1 MNARM
6 ARPSGVMGVIL
17 GVLVGW
23 CGAALAQPDPDDTA
37 RRLSAGEVVIQQDE
51 SQNQRLIRIPA
62 RGGRVAWSDVLETLM
77 QLGHLN
83 DKSLRDKMPDGTLDL
98 QASYSRSAILAANL
112 LLRPDLRLQLVVG
125 DKQQPDHLLVVVD
138 EKAVQTRKRLAAKR
152 IRERLAEVAG
162 DKQRPAAW
170 GMQLP
175 DKWQESDAKQPLV
188 LVLHGF
194 NSSPERFAPLAQALR
209 DQGFVCGTYS
219 YPDDQPILDSAAL
232 LARDLTD
239 IKSSQPDR
247 HVALV
252 THSMG
257 GLVARAMLEDPEFD
271 PGNVT
276 KLIMVAPPNQGSL
289 LARVGYGTDL
299 LDHAVAEVNR
309 EEISRFYAAIEDGLS
324 EATVDLQPD
333 SVFLRE
339 LNARPRNPRVKYAIL
354 LGSGARFT
362 RQQVEQLR
370 QGLAT
375 AESKSRV
382 VALFARRVD
391 ETLADLDEV
400 VRGAGDGVVALKRG
414 RLDGVDDVV
423 ILDFTHLS
431 VLQGTHVAADPAFQE
446 VVKRLRAD

>member
-1 MNARM
+1 MNSRM
-6 ARPSGVMGVIL
+6 ARPGSVMGVIL
-17 GVLVGW
+17 AVLFGW
-23 CGAALAQPDPDDTA
+23 CCAALAQPESDDTA
-37 RRLSAGEVVIQQDE
+37 SRLSAGEVVISQDA
-51 SQNQRLIRIPA
+51 SQNQRFIRIPA

-83 DKSLRDKMPDGTLDL
+83 DQAVRDKMPDGTLDL

-125 DKQQPDHLLVVVD
+125 DKQHPDHLLVVVD
-138 EKAVQTRKRLAAKR
+138 EKAVQTRKRLAAKKL
-152 IRERLAEVAG
+152 RERLSEVAG

-175 DKWQESDAKQPLV
+175 DNWQAADAKQPLV

-194 NSSPERFAPLAQALR
+194 NSSPERFAPLAQTLR
-209 DQGFVCGTYS
+209 EQGFVCGTYS

-247 HVALV
+247 QVALV

-299 LDHAVAEVNR
+299 LDHAVAEANR
-309 EEISRFYAAIEDGLS
+309 EEISRFYAAIADGLS

-354 LGSGARFT
+354 LGNGAHLT
-362 RQQVEQLR
+362 RQQVDQLR

-414 RLDGVDDVV
+414 RLAGVDDVV
-423 ILDFTHLS
+423 TLDFTHLG
-431 VLQGTHVAADPAFQE
+431 VLQGTHVAADPALQE

>member
-1 MNARM
+1 MNSRM
-6 ARPSGVMGVIL
+6 ARLSGTVGVTL
-17 GVLVGW
+17 AVLLGW
-23 CGAALAQPDPDDTA
+23 CSAALAQPEPDDVA
-37 RRLSAGEVVIQQDE
+37 SRLSAGEVVISQDA
-51 SQNQRLIRIPA
+51 SQNQRHIRIPA
-62 RGGRVAWSDVLETLM
+62 RNGDVAWSDVLETLM

-83 DKSLRDKMPDGTLDL
+83 DKTLRDKMPDGALNL
-98 QASYSRSAILAANL
+98 QSSYSRSAILAANL
-112 LLRPDLRLQLVVG
+112 VLRPDIRLQLVVG
-125 DKQQPDHLLVVVD
+125 DKEQPDHLLVIVD
-138 EKAVQTRKRLAAKR
+138 EKAVQARKRQVAKR
-152 IRERLAEVAG
+152 LRERLSGAAS
-162 DKQRPAAW
+162 DKDRPSAW
-170 GMQLP
+170 GLQLP
-175 DKWQESDAKQPLV
+175 DKWQESDATQPLV

-194 NSSPERFAPLAQALR
+194 NSSPQRFAPLAQALQE
-209 DQGFVCGTYS
+209 QGFVCGTYS
-219 YPDDQPILDSAAL
+219 YPDDQPILDSAAM
-232 LARDLTD
+232 LAHDLTE
-239 IKSSQPDR
+239 IKSRQPGR
-247 HVALV
+247 RVALV

-309 EEISRFYAAIEDGLS
+309 KELSRFYSAIEDGLS

-339 LNARPRNPRVKYAIL
+339 LNARPRNPRVKYTIL
-354 LGSGARFT
+354 LGTGARLT
-362 RQQVEQLR
+362 REQVEQLR

-400 VRGAGDGVVALKRG
+400 VRGTGDGAVALKRG
-414 RLDGVDDVV
+414 RLDGVEDVV

-431 VLQGTHVAADPAFQE
+431 VLQGTGVAADPAFLE

>member
-1 MNARM
+1 MKSRM
-6 ARPSGVMGVIL
+6 TRHSGVMGTML
-17 GVLVGW
+17 AVLCSW
-23 CGAALAQPDPDDTA
+23 CGAALAQPETDETA
-37 RRLSAGEVVIQQDE
+37 NRLSAGEVVISPDV
-51 SQNQRLIRIPA
+51 SQNQLHIRIPA
-62 RGGRVAWSDVLETLM
+62 RGGRVAWSDVLDTLM

-83 DKSLRDKMPDGTLDL
+83 DKALRDKMPEGTLDL
-98 QASYSRSAILAANL
+98 KSSYSRSAILAANL

-138 EKAVQTRKRLAAKR
+138 EKAVQARKRQAAKR
-152 IRERLAEVAG
+152 LRERLSGAAA
-162 DKQRPAAW
+162 DKQRPANW
-170 GMQLP
+170 GLQLP

-194 NSSPERFAPLAQALR
+194 NSSPQRFAPLAQAL
-209 DQGFVCGTYS
+209 QQEGFVCGTYS

-232 LARDLTD
+232 LARDLTE

-247 HVALV
+247 QVTLV

-257 GLVARAMLEDPEFD
+257 GLVARAMLEDPDFD

-289 LARVGYGTDL
+289 LARVGYGSDL

-309 EEISRFYAAIEDGLS
+309 EEISRFYAAIEDGMS

-333 SVFLRE
+333 SIFLRE

-354 LGSGARFT
+354 LGSGGRLT

-400 VRGAGDGVVALKRG
+400 VQGAGDGAVALKRG

-423 ILDFTHLS
+423 VLDFTHLG
-431 VLQGTHVAADPAFQE
+431 VLQGTRVTADPAFQE
-446 VVKRLRAD
+446 VVKRLRAN